1 MDGCRRDA
9 PDGAARLLG
18 RLRPGSAFTRR
29 WNFAYMVVGMMDT
42 VRNPNPEEPVVS
54 SPVRSAPVHAQLLW
68 EAAQRAC
75 ERSQALIAESRATL
89 VRHSEAV
96 AALRS
101 SLLTSPSAALPR
113 VISEAQVERTVDLD
127 GEVLLG
133 PLTLVPLRR
142 AIACDG
148 GRILFTPAEWQL
160 LAALVMNRGST
171 LSRAELATHAWGPG
185 FAGRHGEVEV
195 YVSRLRR
202 KLART
207 GISVQILTVRGQ
219 GYRLSLGGDDQ
230 ALPAP
235 LPPPLTDA

>member
-1 MDGCRRDA
+1 M
-9 PDGAARLLG
+9 
-18 RLRPGSAFTRR
+18 
-29 WNFAYMVVGMMDT
+29 
-42 VRNPNPEEPVVS
+42 S
-54 SPVRSAPVHAQLLW
+54 SPVQGAPVHARPLW

-101 SLLTSPSAALPR
+101 SLLTSPSPSLARGVSGGQA
-113 VISEAQVERTVDLD
+113 ERTVELD
-127 GEVLLG
+127 AEVHLG

-160 LAALVMNRGST
+160 LAALVMNRRST
-171 LSRAELATHAWGPG
+171 LSRAELASQAWGPG

-207 GISVQILTVRGQ
+207 GTPVEILTVRGQ
-219 GYRLSLGGDDQ
+219 GYRLSLGDDDR
-230 ALPAP
+230 ALAAP
-235 LPPPLTDA
+235 LRPPLADASA

>member
-1 MDGCRRDA
+1 
-9 PDGAARLLG
+9 
-18 RLRPGSAFTRR
+18 
-29 WNFAYMVVGMMDT
+29 MVVGMMDI
-42 VRNPNPEEPVVS
+42 VSKRKPEEPVVS
-54 SPVRSAPVHAQLLW
+54 SRVEGVPVHAQLLW

-89 VRHSEAV
+89 DRHTEAV

-101 SLLTSPSAALPR
+101 SLVTSPSPALPR
-113 VISEAQVERTVDLD
+113 VISAAHADRIVDLD
-127 GEVLLG
+127 GEVVLG

-207 GISVQILTVRGQ
+207 GTPVEILTVRGQ

-230 ALPAP
+230 ALPAS
-235 LPPPLTDA
+235 LPPPLTDAGA